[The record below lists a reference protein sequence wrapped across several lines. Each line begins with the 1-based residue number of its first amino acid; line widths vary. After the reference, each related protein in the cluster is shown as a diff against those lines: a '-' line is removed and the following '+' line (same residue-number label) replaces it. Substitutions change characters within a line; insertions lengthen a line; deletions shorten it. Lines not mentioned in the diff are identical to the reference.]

1 MTLLERINKSHAD
14 DLKPAIDRYVRWVQA
29 ARVDGAEVDQC
40 AVELAEALDELEKS
54 AKAAREVLRESVHAE
69 MLECGVLQFETPNF
83 SVSHVASAQKAT
95 VTDPKKLRA
104 ARPDLFKPQ
113 PDKLDTAALAK
124 LLKAGIVVDGS
135 SLSNGGSGHL
145 QIRRKGQNH
154 G

>member
-40 AVELAEALDELEKS
+40 AVELAEALDEVEKA
-54 AKAAREVLRESVHAE
+54 AKAVREALRESVHAE
-69 MLECGVLQFETPNF
+69 MLECGVLQFDTLNF
-83 SVSHVASAQKAT
+83 SVSHVAGAQKAT

-124 LLKAGIVVDGS
+124 LLKAKIAVDGAE
-135 SLSNGGSGHL
+135 LSNGGAGHI
-145 QIRRKGQNH
+145 QIKARKDKAA
-154 G
+154 